1 MKRNG
6 LLVESFKDNKLIV
19 GVTKGDAG
27 VHPHWNMQ
35 ICVCVWVCVCA
46 CVCTWNRFIYIAIYI
61 YVCVCCLYISCNV
74 LVAWSYNNGS
84 QKHCVFPGLAS
95 VISKTLQI
103 PRYLQNNGYIQEFYV
118 HLPDTGIELGNFLK
132 ISFCKSI
139 MHGFVWAGSYLRC
152 CFSELVNSTRHDLSI
167 QVGSHG
173 FPKGVIILP
182 IIEGSINILK
192 HLDNPNTEVVFLC
205 LLTFQLAVDM
215 ACGDWFA
222 ALQKKL
228 SL

>member
-1 MKRNG
+1 M
-6 LLVESFKDNKLIV
+6 
-19 GVTKGDAG
+19 
-27 VHPHWNMQ
+27 
-35 ICVCVWVCVCA
+35 
-46 CVCTWNRFIYIAIYI
+46 
-61 YVCVCCLYISCNV
+61 CVCCLYISCNV

-118 HLPDTGIELGNFLK
+118 HLPDIGIELGNFLK

-192 HLDNPNTEVVFLC
+192 HLDNPNTEVVFLY

-222 ALQKKL
+222 ALQNPNYFDLFWGISAWQANRKNYMLKYVNVNIYIYTPFFTTWWYMIYYM
-228 SL
+228 